1 MLSLLPP
8 ALLSPRLNVTAF
20 CISAF
25 KTALA
30 RQREE
35 VGVAASPDSARGG
48 SGWGGCR
55 NAALGD
61 VTRGW
66 GMRSNPTAGVPRF
79 AYGVTLLPSSSP
91 ARKRQGSCCGVSGL
105 PANKTCPPGTW
116 KEGGKGHGAAVS

>member
-1 MLSLLPP
+1 MPALGAHGAEPAAPP
-8 ALLSPRLNVTAF
+8 ALLSPRPGVTAF

-25 KTALA
+25 KTAPA

-35 VGVAASPDSARGG
+35 VGVAASPDSAHGG

-66 GMRSNPTAGVPRF
+66 GTRSNPTAGVPRI
-79 AYGVTLLPSSSP
+79 AYGVTPPSLFLS
-91 ARKRQGSCCGVSGL
+91 R
-105 PANKTCPPGTW
+105 
-116 KEGGKGHGAAVS
+116 